1 MMTTVRSSQ
10 PNPSEPYRLMSYFM
24 FLTVIGAGILLALNW
39 KKLGKPEWQ
48 GRTILLSIFLPII
61 MIALALG
68 WVTLVIPHP
77 ELPMQFM
84 LSLPMLALG
93 VNFGFIW
100 ALSRLQSGAY
110 KIFTQEGF
118 EALQRYEYDVDGAL
132 FFGGLVTL
140 IWTVIGVFVI
150 PLL

>member
-48 GRTILLSIFLPII
+48 GRTILLSIFLPIV
-61 MIALALG
+61 MIALAFG
-68 WVTLVIPHP
+68 WVILVIPHP
-77 ELPMQFM
+77 ELPIQFM

-100 ALSRLQSGAY
+100 ALARLQSGAY
-110 KIFTQEGF
+110 KIFTREGF